1 MAIAT
6 RFLYLN
12 ESIAGELMHKTVVQR
27 QMAQRQ
33 LKSLGETI
41 RELRHLRRLSQE
53 ELAARANIHVTYLS
67 AFECGKRNP
76 SLAIFFSV
84 ASALK
89 VTPAELL
96 QPSSLGSRRAQDNE
110 KARKRQK
117 KSPTL
122 LV

>member
-1 MAIAT
+1 MAIES

-12 ESIAGELMHKTVVQR
+12 DSNSGELMHKAVVQR
-27 QMAQRQ
+27 QLAQRQ

-41 RELRHLRRLSQE
+41 RALRHSRQLSQE

-84 ASALK
+84 AAALK
-89 VTPAELL
+89 VSPADLL
-96 QPSSLGSRRAQDNE
+96 LPSLRAKGRAADTEGTARGQRKRSSL
-110 KARKRQK
+110 
-117 KSPTL
+117 
-122 LV
+122 

>member
-1 MAIAT
+1 MRKA
-6 RFLYLN
+6 
-12 ESIAGELMHKTVVQR
+12 VVQR
-27 QMAQRQ
+27 HLAQRQ

-41 RELRHLRRLSQE
+41 REFRHLRHLSQE

-84 ASALK
+84 AGALR

-96 QPSSLGSRRAQDNE
+96 QPSSRANRRTE
-110 KARKRQK
+110 VTERARKRQ
-117 KSPTL
+117 
-122 LV
+122 